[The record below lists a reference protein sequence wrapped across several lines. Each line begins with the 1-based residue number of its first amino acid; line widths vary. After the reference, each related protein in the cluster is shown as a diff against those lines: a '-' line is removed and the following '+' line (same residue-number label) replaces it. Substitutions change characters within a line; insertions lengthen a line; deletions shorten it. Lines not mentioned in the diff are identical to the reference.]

1 MTSPN
6 NDNVT
11 DNDGEWRKHRNKWM
25 KRITSK
31 LRRKN
36 GKQQVEEQTND

>member
-1 MTSPN
+1 MTNPN

-11 DNDGEWRKHRNKWM
+11 SNDGERRKHRNKWM

-31 LRRKN
+31 LRRQHS
-36 GKQQVEEQTND
+36 KQLVKEQNNE